1 MDEDGEDDDHIHT
14 HTHSMA
20 QCSAIKKNERVPLA
34 TTWMS
39 LEMIMLSEVSQRK
52 TNTIRNRLHG
62 ESAV

>member
-20 QCSAIKKNERVPLA
+20 QYSAIKKNERVPLA

-52 TNTIRNRLHG
+52 TNTLQSHLY
-62 ESAV
+62 EKS